1 MITTLNKESHKGKNK
16 YVTSLMWDVKY
27 DTNKLIYET
36 ETDSQIQR
44 SDLWLPGR
52 RGWRKELLGVWG

>member
-44 SDLWLPGR
+44 IDLWLPRSRAWMRDG
-52 RGWRKELLGVWG
+52 LGALD

>member
-44 SDLWLPGR
+44 TDLWLLR
-52 RGWRKELLGVWG
+52 